1 MKIIKDTKKE
11 LEIEIDGES
20 HTLCNAL
27 RKILM
32 EDKDVLSAAYVI
44 EHPIVGEPK
53 LYINAKNPRKSLKNA
68 SETLKSRCEE
78 FKDLVSTVGTDTK
91 SKSKKSTKKKST
103 KSKAKKSTAS
113 KTKKKTTKSKTS
125 AASKTKKKTTKAKKS
140 TASKTKKKTSK
151 KSKK

>member
-68 SETLKSRCEE
+68 SETLKLRCEE

-103 KSKAKKSTAS
+103 KSKAKK
-113 KTKKKTTKSKTS
+113 KTTKSKTS
-125 AASKTKKKTTKAKKS
+125 AVSKTKKKTTKAKKS